1 MKMKVIK
8 IKMKMTKKMVN
19 LMTQKTMMKKIK
31 MTRTLLLNNKLRKKI

>member
-19 LMTQKTMMKKIK
+19 LMTQMTMMKKIK
-31 MTRTLLLNNKLRKKI
+31 MTRTLLLNNKFRKKI